1 MNHLTASGH
10 YQVWTTATCSHWIAL
25 RDGDPSGL
33 ARLFDRHEARL
44 FRHAARLLTVRE
56 DAKDAVA
63 IAFFELWRR
72 RSAVRLVDGS
82 PLPWLLNT
90 VSNTARNLERSARR
104 YRALLGRVPHRDSDE
119 APPTVDESG
128 VLAALRKLPDKE
140 QSVVVLTIMQGY
152 RESETAAALG
162 IPVGTVK
169 SRLAR
174 AKSRLR
180 GELEQLGMTP

>member
-1 MNHLTASGH
+1 MDEDAADWRAVGE
-10 YQVWTTATCSHWIAL
+10 
-25 RDGDPSGL
+25 GDPRGL

-44 FRHAARLLTVRE
+44 FRHAARLLTDRE

-72 RSAVRLVDGS
+72 RTAVRLVDGS

-90 VSNTARNLERSARR
+90 VSNTARNLERSSRR
-104 YRALLGRVPHRDSDE
+104 YRVLLGRARAADPSAEMR
-119 APPTVDESG
+119 AADESG
-128 VLAALRKLPDKE
+128 VLSALRKLPEKE

-152 RESETAAALG
+152 GMSETATALG

-169 SRLAR
+169 SRLSR
-174 AKSRLR
+174 AKTRLR
-180 GELEQLGMTP
+180 GDLERMGLTQ

>member
-1 MNHLTASGH
+1 MNDEDVAD
-10 YQVWTTATCSHWIAL
+10 WEAL
-25 RDGDPSGL
+25 GRGDPLGL

-72 RSAVRLVDGS
+72 RGSVRLVDGS
-82 PLPWLLNT
+82 PLPWLINT
-90 VSNTARNLERSARR
+90 VSNTSRNLERSARR
-104 YRALLGRVPHRDSDE
+104 YRAVLGRVPSTPAAEGVRPADE
-119 APPTVDESG
+119 TG
-128 VLAALRKLPDKE
+128 VLAALRRLPEKE

-152 RESETAAALG
+152 RESETATALG

-169 SRLAR
+169 SRLSR
-174 AKSRLR
+174 AKARLR
-180 GELEQLGMTP
+180 GELEQMGMVP